1 MNAPLDKAALL
12 GGLSTRIFGRKLFV
26 FAEID
31 STNACARAL
40 ADIGNP
46 QGTVVIADHQT
57 AGRGRLGRRWEAE
70 PRSNLLFSVVL
81 GHGTE
86 FPVWRWT
93 FLLSEATALA
103 VRSATGLTVHSKWPN
118 DLLLGGKKC
127 CGILLESTGTADRSS
142 WVGGIGLNVNQ
153 RAFPEEFESS
163 ATSMRL
169 ATGVSYDRTRLF
181 QSLMANIEDLY
192 ELSRLDRGDA
202 MLRSWTERCVTFG
215 RPVAVRG
222 GGAHLDG
229 TAVGLSDDGGLIV
242 RHGERSTVV
251 YAGDV
256 TITEPSD

>member
-1 MNAPLDKAALL
+1 VTAPLDKAALL
-12 GGLSTRIFGRKLFV
+12 RGLSTRVFGRKLFV

-70 PRSNLLFSVVL
+70 PRANLLLSVLL
-81 GHGTE
+81 GSGDE

-93 FLLSEATALA
+93 YLLSEATAR
-103 VRSATGLTVHSKWPN
+103 VVESVTGLPVQTKWPN
-118 DLLLGGKKC
+118 DLLLRDKKC
-127 CGILLESTGTADRSS
+127 CGILLESTGSADRTS

-153 RAFPEEFESS
+153 QTFPEGFGSHATSLKS
-163 ATSMRL
+163 ATGESH
-169 ATGVSYDRTRLF
+169 DRTRLF
-181 QSLMANIEDLY
+181 QALMVSIE
-192 ELSRLDRGDA
+192 ELHDRSKVDGGDH
-202 MLRSWTERCVTFG
+202 MLRSWSERCVTFG

-229 TAVGLSDDGGLIV
+229 TAVGLSDGGGLVV
-242 RHGERSTVV
+242 RHGDRTTTVF
-251 YAGDV
+251 AGDV
-256 TITEPSD
+256 TIIEPTV